1 MWSIRLFKMTD
12 KDNKQGQG
20 GGPKTEAGKAVS
32 SQNAM
37 THGVTSTKITTAEE
51 SQHYQAL
58 LKEFQSAYPSNHP
71 LVKLQIE
78 RLVMTRLQLKR
89 VQDLIHAQNLKSQYS
104 SVVEQQLAEE
114 LKLDEQTRDLE
125 FYQRMDVL
133 TLDFKY
139 VGQILG
145 EIIRVTEQ
153 EIDDTNLYLELMPN
167 FFKHLDYEASNRNTS
182 ASKYMD
188 RLIKRKR
195 NKAGIEVVVV
205 TPAEAH
211 AIQEKVIEPTLK
223 DEVSKLT
230 IEDVRDLIQVVQRDL
245 MKAVESETKIKEFGE
260 ILPIVQQA
268 NLPNLE
274 VLDKLM
280 RYQTSLN
287 NQLSKQMGELIELEK
302 RYGQKG

>member
-1 MWSIRLFKMTD
+1 MTNN
-12 KDNKQGQG
+12 DNKQGQG

-51 SQHYQAL
+51 SKHYQAL

-71 LVKLQIE
+71 LVKLQID

-153 EIDDTNLYLELMPN
+153 EIHDTNLYWDLMPN
-167 FFKHLDYEASNRNTS
+167 FFRHLDYEATNRNTS
-182 ASKYMD
+182 AGKYMD
-188 RLIKRKR
+188 KLIKRKR
-195 NKAGIEVVVV
+195 NKAGIEVVVI
-205 TPAEAH
+205 TQAEAN
-211 AIQEKVIEPTLK
+211 AIQEKVIEPSLK

-230 IEDVRDLIQVVQRDL
+230 IEDIRDLIQVVQRDL
-245 MKAVESETKIKEFGE
+245 MKAVESETKIKEFRE

-302 RYGQKG
+302 RYGQKD

>member
-1 MWSIRLFKMTD
+1 
-12 KDNKQGQG
+12 
-20 GGPKTEAGKAVS
+20 
-32 SQNAM
+32 
-37 THGVTSTKITTAEE
+37 
-51 SQHYQAL
+51 
-58 LKEFQSAYPSNHP
+58 
-71 LVKLQIE
+71 
-78 RLVMTRLQLKR
+78 
-89 VQDLIHAQNLKSQYS
+89 
-104 SVVEQQLAEE
+104 LAEE

-139 VGQILG
+139 VGQVLG

-153 EIDDTNLYLELMPN
+153 EIDDVELYWELMPN
-167 FFKHLDYEASNRNTS
+167 FFKHLNYEATNRNIS
-182 ASKYMD
+182 PGKYMD

-205 TPAEAH
+205 TQAEAN
-211 AIQEKVIEPTLK
+211 AIQAKVIEPSLK

-245 MKAVESETKIKEFGE
+245 MKAVESETKIKEFRE

-268 NLPNLE
+268 NLPNLD

-287 NQLSKQMGELIELEK
+287 NQLSKQMGELMELENK
-302 RYGQKG
+302 YSDKG

>member
-1 MWSIRLFKMTD
+1 MTD
-12 KDNKQGQG
+12 KDNKQGLG
-20 GGPKTEAGKAVS
+20 GGPKTEAGKAIS

-37 THGVTSTKITTAEE
+37 THGVTSTKISTAEE
-51 SQHYQAL
+51 SHHYKEL
-58 LKEFQSAYPSNHP
+58 LIEFQSAYPYKHP

-139 VGQILG
+139 VVQILG

-153 EIDDTNLYLELMPN
+153 DIDDVELYWELMPN
-167 FFKHLDYEASNRNTS
+167 FFKHLNYEANNRNS
-182 ASKYMD
+182 SPGKYMD

-195 NKAGIEVVVV
+195 NKAGIEVVVI
-205 TPAEAH
+205 TREEAN
-211 AIQEKVIEPTLK
+211 AIQEKVIEPSLK
-223 DEVSKLT
+223 DEVVKLT

-245 MKAVESETKIKEFGE
+245 MKVVESETKIKEFRE

-274 VLDKLM
+274 ILDKLM

-302 RYGQKG
+302 RYGQKD

>member
-1 MWSIRLFKMTD
+1 MTD
-12 KDNKQGQG
+12 RDNKQGQG
-20 GGPKTEAGKAVS
+20 GGPKTETGKAIS

-37 THGVTSTKITTAEE
+37 AHGVTSTKITTAEE
-51 SQHYQAL
+51 SKHYQAL

-104 SVVEQQLAEE
+104 SVVEQQLADE

-153 EIDDTNLYLELMPN
+153 EIDDINLYWELMPN
-167 FFKHLDYEASNRNTS
+167 FFKHLDYEVSNRNTS
-182 ASKYMD
+182 PGKYMD

-195 NKAGIEVVVV
+195 YKAGIEVVVI
-205 TPAEAH
+205 TPAEAN
-211 AIQEKVIEPTLK
+211 AFQEKVIEPSLK
-223 DEVSKLT
+223 DAV
-230 IEDVRDLIQVVQRDL
+230 IELSLEDMRDLIQVVQSDL
-245 MKAVESETKIKEFGE
+245 MKAVESETKIKEFRE

-287 NQLSKQMGELIELEK
+287 NQLSKQMGELMELENK
-302 RYGQKG
+302 YGNKS

>member
-1 MWSIRLFKMTD
+1 MTD
-12 KDNKQGQG
+12 KDNKQGLG
-20 GGPKTEAGKAVS
+20 GGPKTEAGKAIS

-51 SQHYQAL
+51 SLNYQEL
-58 LKEFQSAYPSNHP
+58 LAEFQSAYPSKHP

-125 FYQRMDVL
+125 FYQRMNVL

-153 EIDDTNLYLELMPN
+153 DIDDIELYWELMPY
-167 FFKHLDYEASNRNTS
+167 FFKHLDYEATNRNTS
-182 ASKYMD
+182 PGKYMD

-195 NKAGIEVVVV
+195 NKADIEVVVI
-205 TPAEAH
+205 TQAEAH
-211 AIQEKVIEPTLK
+211 AIHEKVIEPSLK
-223 DEVSKLT
+223 DEVIKLSL
-230 IEDVRDLIQVVQRDL
+230 EDMRDLIQVVQRDL
-245 MKAVESETKIKEFGE
+245 MKAVESETKIKEFRE

-287 NQLSKQMGELIELEK
+287 NQLSKQMGELMELENK
-302 RYGQKG
+302 YGNKG

>member
-1 MWSIRLFKMTD
+1 MTD
-12 KDNKQGQG
+12 QENKQGLG

-32 SQNAM
+32 SKNAL
-37 THGVTSTKITTAEE
+37 THGVTSTQITSAEE
-51 SQHYQAL
+51 SLAYQKL
-58 LKEFQSAYPSNHP
+58 IQEFKSAYPSNHP

-78 RLVMTRLQLKR
+78 RLAMTRIQLQR
-89 VQDLIHAQNLKSQYS
+89 VQELIHVQNLKSQFS
-104 SVVEQQLAEE
+104 SVVEKQLADE
-114 LKLDEQTRDLE
+114 LELDEQTRDLE
-125 FYQRMDVL
+125 FYQRMNIM
-133 TLDFKY
+133 TLDLKY

-153 EIDDTNLYLELMPN
+153 EIDDTHLYWELMPN
-167 FFKHLDYEASNRNTS
+167 FFKHIDYEATNRNIS
-182 ASKYMD
+182 PGKYMD
-188 RLIKRKR
+188 KLIKRKR
-195 NKAGIEVVVV
+195 NKAGIEVVVI
-205 TPAEAH
+205 TRADAN
-211 AIQEKVIEPTLK
+211 AIQEKVIEPSLK

-230 IEDVRDLIQVVQRDL
+230 IEDIRDLIQVVQRDL
-245 MKAVESETKIKEFGE
+245 MKAVDSETKIKEFRE

-287 NQLSKQMGELIELEK
+287 NQLSKQIGELIELEK